1 MIPKKNNF
9 QVQTLEKE
17 RLDGDQRLSRLK
29 QESDMHQQEVA
40 DLKEKLVGMESLRA
54 QLQQ

>member
-1 MIPKKNNF
+1 MLQCFLF

-17 RLDGDQRLSRLK
+17 RLDSDQRLSRLK
-29 QESDMHQQEVA
+29 QENDKHHQEVA
-40 DLKEKLVGMESLRA
+40 DLRERLAGMESLRA